1 MTLSGCDVLQ
11 GAMEVQ
17 VMSDD
22 KFQETRAEDGEVL
35 IPAVSANERE
45 YGEEITILGRKL
57 RDLRRARPLSL
68 EELAKKTGLSI
79 GLLSQIERGMGNPS
93 FVTLMKIADAF
104 QIQLGYFFSDSA
116 ETQIVVRKG
125 QRRRIIF
132 PTPGLTYELCTPDL
146 NRRVA
151 LIWTRLEPGARTQ
164 EGPFSHEGEE
174 CLVLTRGVLEAHI
187 GNEMFTLTE
196 GDSIT
201 FDSAILHWYYN
212 AGPEVAETFGAMTPP
227 SW

>member
-1 MTLSGCDVLQ
+1 
-11 GAMEVQ
+11 
-17 VMSDD
+17 MSDD
-22 KFQETRAEDGEVL
+22 KFATPKAEDGKVL
-35 IPAVSANERE
+35 PPAVSAGERE
-45 YGEEITILGRKL
+45 YGEEITNLGQKL
-57 RDLRRARPLSL
+57 RDLRRSRPMSL
-68 EELAKKTGLSI
+68 EELGEKTGLSI
-79 GLLSQIERGMGNPS
+79 GLLSQIERGKGNPS

-116 ETQIVVRKG
+116 ETQIIVRKD
-125 QRRRIIF
+125 QRRRIFF

-146 NRRVA
+146 NRQVA

-174 CLVLTRGVLEAHI
+174 CLVLTRGVLEAHV
-187 GNEMFTLTE
+187 GDEVFTLTE

-201 FDSAILHWYYN
+201 FDSSIPHWYYN
-212 AGPEVAETFGAMTPP
+212 AGPAVAETFGAMTPP